1 MLGPEA
7 EAMYEL
13 FDALAATADQVIFK
27 YKLLIA
33 GV

>member
-7 EAMYEL
+7 EAAYEL
-13 FDALAATADQVIFK
+13 FGALASTADQVTFK